1 MNAHFP
7 PPQPDDRRTGDP
19 LIDQRLARLQ
29 ARRTSSTPTHQP
41 QPAERPRPAEQRSR
55 RAHAARGSRT
65 AALAMSVTATVGL
78 AAYLQQADAADESSG
93 TISSGTI
100 TSTDA
105 ATATTAA
112 ATTASTSESTTA
124 STTTPSTTAVSTA
137 AATDAATGVQVA
149 DETTTSS
156 SGLADG
162 TFTGDV
168 STNRW
173 GDVQVQITVADGAI
187 TDVTVLEYPDEDGK
201 SVRINQQALPTLISE
216 TLTTQSSDVDT
227 VSGATYT
234 SESYRASLQT
244 AIDDAR
250 AAATA

>member
-29 ARRTSSTPTHQP
+29 ARRTSSAPTHQP

-78 AAYLQQADAADESSG
+78 AAYLQQADADDESSG

-216 TLTTQSSDVDT
+216 TLTAQSSDVDT